1 MTDSETPTSLS
12 LSPDLVRDPDRR
24 RERENQRRIEEFVRK
39 LLADQQSAANS
50 YASRFLTG
58 N

>member
-1 MTDSETPTSLS
+1 MTDSNELN

-39 LLADQQSAANS
+39 LIAQQEADKGS
-50 YASRFLTG
+50 YASRFLSG